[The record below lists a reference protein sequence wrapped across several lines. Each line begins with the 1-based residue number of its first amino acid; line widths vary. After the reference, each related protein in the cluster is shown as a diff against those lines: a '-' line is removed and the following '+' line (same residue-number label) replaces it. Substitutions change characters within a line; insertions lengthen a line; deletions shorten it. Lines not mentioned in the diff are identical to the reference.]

1 MHTHHDEHT
10 GSGEPAAAA
19 SWFVAM
25 ALTLVLAVALI
36 IALFAWAPWDD
47 DATGPVNE
55 GGNAPA
61 EQQQGGDADAE
72 GGEGGI
78 DIEGD
83 IDVNPDGGEEAPQ
96 Q

>member
-1 MHTHHDEHT
+1 MHTHHE

-25 ALTLVLAVALI
+25 ALTLVLVVALV

-47 DATGPVNE
+47 DNTSGGG
-55 GGNAPA
+55 GGNAP
-61 EQQQGGDADAE
+61 EQQQGDTQAE

-83 IDVNPDGGEEAPQ
+83 IDVNPGGDDEPQ